1 MINNSNSN
9 SNSMMSPASAS
20 ANNAAQSPG
29 LKTYF
34 KTPEGKY
41 KLHHEKTYP
50 AGLLHFSHGKTVTQ
64 VSLAPLK
71 DKPIQAQPHS
81 TSSFGVTSG
90 VKSAAARL
98 LGGGNG
104 SKSLSFVG
112 GNGEDPIK
120 SIHFSNSNPVCHA
133 FDPDAKEGHDLLI
146 GLSSGDVYSVSLRQQ
161 MQDVGKK
168 LIGTQH
174 YNKDGSVNNTSIL
187 LYGAECWPIKNSHVQ
202 KQVAKMSMQR
212 WICEHK
218 SDKIKNE
225 DIRASVGV
233 TFVVD
238 KMSKARLRWFGHVKK
253 RYADSSCKELR
264 NCERLNIVGTRHF
277 NLDFANFQ
285 DSKRIENYKKEEIA
299 EVGGWHCGGK
309 FSSTHVEFGFGR
321 SMWWLMVK
329 KIGRGVWW
337 NLWMKN
343 KKKSV
348 RKLVILLDEEE
359 GVCGRCTSITWVP
372 NSDGAFVVAHA
383 DGNFYVYDKASVETN
398 WECTNFQSKDG
409 SADPSFPVIKDQ
421 THFSVAHARYSK
433 NPVARW
439 HICQGSINS
448 IAFSTDGGYLRIFDY
463 KNEQL
468 ICGGKSYYGALLCCA
483 WSMDG
488 KYVLAGGEDDLVQ
501 VWSMEERKVVAWGE
515 GHNSWVSGVAFD
527 SYWSAPNSDGTD
539 ENVVYRF
546 GSVGQDTQLLL
557 WDLEMDEIVV
567 PMRRPHGGSPTYST
581 GSQSSHWDRACPV
594 GTLQPAPSM
603 RDVPKLSPLVTH
615 RVHTE
620 PLSGVMFTHESVLTI
635 CREGHIKVWVRPE
648 FSETQTSNSESLL
661 STSLKEKPPISGK
674 VVSSKL
680 QAMT

>member
-1 MINNSNSN
+1 MISTANG
-9 SNSMMSPASAS
+9 NSMMS
-20 ANNAAQSPG
+20 NAQSPLG

-41 KLHHEKTYP
+41 KLQYEKTYP

-64 VSLAPLK
+64 VTLAHLK
-71 DKPIQAQPHS
+71 DKPIQAQSHS
-81 TSSFGVTSG
+81 TSTFGVSSG

-112 GNGEDPIK
+112 GNGGSKSVSGMGGRAGSFGVTSSNNSVSIPNFDGNGTYLIFNVGDTIFISDLNSRVKDPIK
-120 SIHFSNSNPVCHA
+120 SIHFSNSNPICHA

-168 LIGTQH
+168 LVGAQH
-174 YNKDGSVNNTSIL
+174 YNKDGSVN
-187 LYGAECWPIKNSHVQ
+187 
-202 KQVAKMSMQR
+202 
-212 WICEHK
+212 
-218 SDKIKNE
+218 
-225 DIRASVGV
+225 
-233 TFVVD
+233 
-238 KMSKARLRWFGHVKK
+238 
-253 RYADSSCKELR
+253 DS
-264 NCERLNIVGTRHF
+264 
-277 NLDFANFQ
+277 
-285 DSKRIENYKKEEIA
+285 
-299 EVGGWHCGGK
+299 
-309 FSSTHVEFGFGR
+309 
-321 SMWWLMVK
+321 
-329 KIGRGVWW
+329 
-337 NLWMKN
+337 
-343 KKKSV
+343 
-348 RKLVILLDEEE
+348 
-359 GVCGRCTSITWVP
+359 RCTSIAWVP
-372 NSDGAFVVAHA
+372 NSQGAFVVAHA
-383 DGNFYVYDKASVETN
+383 DGNFYVYDK
-398 WECTNFQSKDG
+398 SKDG

-421 THFSVAHARYSK
+421 THFSVTHARYSK
-433 NPVARW
+433 DPVARW

-448 IAFSTDGGYLRIFDY
+448 LAFSADGVYIATVGRDGYLRIFDY

-488 KYVLAGGEDDLVQ
+488 KYILAGGEDDLVQ
-501 VWSMEERKVVAWGE
+501 VWSMDERKVVAWGE

-567 PMRRPHGGSPTYST
+567 PMRRPHGGSPTFST

-603 RDVPKLSPLVTH
+603 RDIPKLSPLVTH
-615 RVHTE
+615 HVHTE

-635 CREGHIKVWVRPE
+635 CCEGHIKVWVRPE
-648 FSETQTSNSESLL
+648 FGETPTSNSESLL

-680 QAMT
+680 QATT